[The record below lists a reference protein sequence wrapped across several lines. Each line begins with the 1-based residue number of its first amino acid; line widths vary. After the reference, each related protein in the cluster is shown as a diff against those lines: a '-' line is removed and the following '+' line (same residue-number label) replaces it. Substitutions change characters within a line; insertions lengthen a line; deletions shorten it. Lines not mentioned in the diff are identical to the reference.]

1 MPLQEYWTVSE
12 LAKGIVITCRGHDK
26 ERTVSAAVN
35 RFEEVARGR
44 SGDFSIFA
52 DLREM
57 TGYESESR
65 QAWQT
70 AFARHRKRVDSLVL
84 IGARSPL
91 IRMGAAAVGA
101 FAGIPVRFVQSWS
114 ELPEA
119 NAPR

>member
-1 MPLQEYWTVSE
+1 VEYWRVSE
-12 LAKGIVITCRGHDK
+12 LTSGILITCRGHDK
-26 ERTVSAAVN
+26 ERTVSAAIA
-35 RFEEVARGR
+35 RFEELTLSR

-70 AFARHRKRVDSLVL
+70 VFARHRKRIDTLIL
-84 IGARSPL
+84 IGAKSAL

-114 ELPEA
+114 ELPDVSR
-119 NAPR
+119 P